1 MRGDRPKTWRGV
13 LLAFVVLVL
22 LGAANP
28 DLNAG
33 TGSASP
39 SSAMSTSVQASTAQ
53 SARSS
58 VQAAKRPA
66 TGKKAASAK
75 KGSSA
80 KGKSAKKSS
89 SASAKKK
96 NAASSEDASGSTSG
110 GSDSDSDSGA
120 ALADML
126 VVRFVDVGQGDASLI
141 EFPDG
146 KTMLIDAAS
155 SSEVLQQLRD
165 DSRSQID
172 WLVATHPDADHI
184 GGLADIISNY
194 QVASVWAPEVNSP
207 TKTYTNFLTAIANKG
222 LGIEPCYAGRQI
234 AAGEGYAIDLLWPQQ
249 GASYSADNDYSA
261 IIKVTYG
268 SNTFLFTGDAPVDAQ
283 SQSVSGHVD
292 VLKVSHHGSASGM
305 DASLA
310 RKLTPTISVLSYG
323 KNSYGHPTQVV
334 LDALKAV
341 GSSIYGTYAHGTVT
355 VTSDG
360 NSVLASASKQGVI
373 EAASKS
379 SGRGSRRVRSSA
391 SASGAAGT
399 TSARQT
405 DTQAQATAP
414 AADTATADETV
425 YITPTGGKY
434 HRRGCRTTS
443 RSKSLTSLS
452 KSQAQ
457 SSGYEACAVCNP

>member
-1 MRGDRPKTWRGV
+1 M
-13 LLAFVVLVL
+13 
-22 LGAANP
+22 
-28 DLNAG
+28 
-33 TGSASP
+33 
-39 SSAMSTSVQASTAQ
+39 
-53 SARSS
+53 
-58 VQAAKRPA
+58 
-66 TGKKAASAK
+66 
-75 KGSSA
+75 
-80 KGKSAKKSS
+80 
-89 SASAKKK
+89 
-96 NAASSEDASGSTSG
+96 
-110 GSDSDSDSGA
+110 
-120 ALADML
+120 
-126 VVRFVDVGQGDASLI
+126 VRFVDVGQGDASLI

-165 DSRSQID
+165 DNRSQID

-222 LGIEPCYAGRQI
+222 LGIEPCYAGRRI

-310 RKLTPTISVLSYG
+310 RELTPTISVLSYG

>member
-1 MRGDRPKTWRGV
+1 MRGDRSKKWRDA
-13 LLAFVVLVL
+13 LLALVVLML
-22 LGAANP
+22 LGAAGSG
-28 DLNAG
+28 LSVGAG
-33 TGSASP
+33 AASS

-53 SARSS
+53 SVRSS
-58 VQAAKRPA
+58 VQAAKKSA
-66 TGKKAASAK
+66 AGKKAASAK
-75 KGSSA
+75 RGSSA

-96 NAASSEDASGSTSG
+96 NAAASEGASGSA
-110 GSDSDSDSGA
+110 SDESDSDSGT

-126 VVRFVDVGQGDASLI
+126 VVHFVDVGQGDASLI

-155 SSEVLQQLRD
+155 SSEVLQQLRAD
-165 DSRSQID
+165 NRSQID

-234 AAGEGYAIDLLWPQQ
+234 AAGEGYSIDLLWPQR
-249 GASYSADNDYSA
+249 GASYSADNDCSA
-261 IIKVTYG
+261 IVRVTYG

-283 SQSVSGHVD
+283 GQSLSGHVD
-292 VLKVSHHGSASGM
+292 VLKVSHHGSSSGM

-334 LDALKAV
+334 LDALKGVA
-341 GSSIYGTYAHGTVT
+341 SSIYGTYAHGTVT

-360 NSVLASASKQGVI
+360 SSVLARASKQGVI

-391 SASGAAGT
+391 SASSAAGA

-405 DTQAQATAP
+405 DAQTQVTS

-425 YITPTGGKY
+425 YITPTGSKY

>member
-1 MRGDRPKTWRGV
+1 MRGDSSKKLRGA

-39 SSAMSTSVQASTAQ
+39 SSATSTSVQASTAQ

-58 VQAAKRPA
+58 VQAAKKSA
-66 TGKKAASAK
+66 TGKRAASAK

-96 NAASSEDASGSTSG
+96 NAASSEDASGGTS
-110 GSDSDSDSGA
+110 DESDSDSGA

-155 SSEVLQQLRD
+155 SSEVLQQLRAD
-165 DSRSQID
+165 NRSQID

-379 SGRGSRRVRSSA
+379 SGRGSRCVHSSA

-399 TSARQT
+399 TSAQQT

-425 YITPTGGKY
+425 YITPTGSKY

>member
-39 SSAMSTSVQASTAQ
+39 SSATSTSVQASTAQ

-58 VQAAKRPA
+58 VQAAKKSA
-66 TGKKAASAK
+66 AGKKAA
-75 KGSSA
+75 SA

-96 NAASSEDASGSTSG
+96 NATSSEGPSGSA
-110 GSDSDSDSGA
+110 SDESDSDSGT

-126 VVRFVDVGQGDASLI
+126 VVHFVDVGQGDASLI

-155 SSEVLQQLRD
+155 SSEVLQRLRAD
-165 DSRSQID
+165 NRSQID

-222 LGIEPCYAGRQI
+222 LGIEPCYAGRRI

-283 SQSVSGHVD
+283 SQSLSGHVD

-334 LDALKAV
+334 LDALKGV

-360 NSVLASASKQGVI
+360 SSVLASASKQGVI

-391 SASGAAGT
+391 SASSAAGA

-405 DTQAQATAP
+405 DAQTQVTS

-425 YITPTGGKY
+425 YITPTGSKY

>member
-28 DLNAG
+28 SLNAG

-39 SSAMSTSVQASTAQ
+39 SSATSTSVQASTAQ

-58 VQAAKRPA
+58 ARAAKRPA
-66 TGKKAASAK
+66 TGKRAASAK
-75 KGSSA
+75 KGSST

-96 NAASSEDASGSTSG
+96 NAASSEDASGGTS
-110 GSDSDSDSGA
+110 DESDSDSGA

-268 SNTFLFTGDAPVDAQ
+268 SNTFLFAGDAPVDAQ

-310 RKLTPTISVLSYG
+310 RELTPTISVLSYG

-360 NSVLASASKQGVI
+360 NNVLASASKQGVI

-391 SASGAAGT
+391 SASSAAGA

-405 DTQAQATAP
+405 DAQTQVTS

-425 YITPTGGKY
+425 YITPTGSKY

>member
-39 SSAMSTSVQASTAQ
+39 SSATSTSVQASAAQ

-58 VQAAKRPA
+58 VQAAKKSA
-66 TGKKAASAK
+66 TGKRAASAK

-96 NAASSEDASGSTSG
+96 NAASSEDASGGTS
-110 GSDSDSDSGA
+110 DESDSDSGA

-155 SSEVLQQLRD
+155 SSEVLQQLRAD
-165 DSRSQID
+165 NRSQID

-391 SASGAAGT
+391 SASGAAST
-399 TSARQT
+399 TSAQQT

-425 YITPTGGKY
+425 YITPTGSKY

>member
-1 MRGDRPKTWRGV
+1 MRGNRSKKWRDA
-13 LLAFVVLVL
+13 LLALVVLML
-22 LGAANP
+22 LGAAGSG
-28 DLNAG
+28 LSVGAG
-33 TGSASP
+33 AASS

-53 SARSS
+53 SVRSS
-58 VQAAKRPA
+58 VQAAKKSA
-66 TGKKAASAK
+66 AGKKAASAK
-75 KGSSA
+75 RGSSA

-96 NAASSEDASGSTSG
+96 NAAASEGASGSA
-110 GSDSDSDSGA
+110 SDESDSDSGT

-126 VVRFVDVGQGDASLI
+126 VVHFVDVGQGDASLI

-155 SSEVLQQLRD
+155 SSEVLQQLRAD
-165 DSRSQID
+165 NRPQID

-184 GGLADIISNY
+184 GGLADIISSY

-234 AAGEGYAIDLLWPQQ
+234 ATGESYSIDLLWPQQ

-268 SNTFLFTGDAPVDAQ
+268 STTFLFTGDAPVDAQ
-283 SQSVSGHVD
+283 SRSLSGHVD

-334 LDALKAV
+334 LDALKGV
-341 GSSIYGTYAHGTVT
+341 GSSIYGTYVHGTVT

-360 NSVLASASKQGVI
+360 SNVLASASKQGVI

-379 SGRGSRRVRSSA
+379 SGRGSRRVRPSA
-391 SASGAAGT
+391 SASGAAVT
-399 TSARQT
+399 TSAQQA
-405 DTQAQATAP
+405 DAQAQATSAVD
-414 AADTATADETV
+414 AATADETV
-425 YITPTGGKY
+425 YITPTGSKY
-434 HRRGCRTTS
+434 HRQGCRTTS
-443 RSKSLTSLS
+443 RSKSLTPLS

>member
-28 DLNAG
+28 SLNAG
-33 TGSASP
+33 AGVASP
-39 SSAMSTSVQASTAQ
+39 SSATSTSVQASTAQ

-58 VQAAKRPA
+58 VQAAKKSA
-66 TGKKAASAK
+66 TGKRAASAK

-96 NAASSEDASGSTSG
+96 NAASSEDASGGTS
-110 GSDSDSDSGA
+110 DESDSDSGA

-155 SSEVLQQLRD
+155 SSEVLQQLRAD
-165 DSRSQID
+165 NRSQID

-379 SGRGSRRVRSSA
+379 SGRGSRCVHSSA

-399 TSARQT
+399 TSAQQT

-425 YITPTGGKY
+425 YITPTGSKY

>member
-28 DLNAG
+28 SLNAG
-33 TGSASP
+33 AGVASS
-39 SSAMSTSVQASTAQ
+39 SSATSTSVQASAAQ

-58 VQAAKRPA
+58 VQAAKKSA
-66 TGKKAASAK
+66 AGKKAASSK

-96 NAASSEDASGSTSG
+96 NATSSEDPTGSAS
-110 GSDSDSDSGA
+110 DESDSDSGT
-120 ALADML
+120 ALAGTL

-165 DSRSQID
+165 DNRSQID

-234 AAGEGYAIDLLWPQQ
+234 AAGEGYSIDLLWPQR

-310 RKLTPTISVLSYG
+310 RELTPTISVLSYG

>member
-1 MRGDRPKTWRGV
+1 MRGDRPKTWCGV

-28 DLNAG
+28 SLNAG

-39 SSAMSTSVQASTAQ
+39 SSATSTSVQASTAQ

-58 VQAAKRPA
+58 ARAAKRPA
-66 TGKKAASAK
+66 TGKKAVSAK

-96 NAASSEDASGSTSG
+96 NAASSEDASGGTS
-110 GSDSDSDSGA
+110 DESDSDSGA

-165 DSRSQID
+165 DNRSQID

-222 LGIEPCYAGRQI
+222 LGIEPCYAGRRI

-379 SGRGSRRVRSSA
+379 SGRGSRRVHSSA

-399 TSARQT
+399 TSAQQT

-414 AADTATADETV
+414 AADAATADETV
-425 YITPTGGKY
+425 YITPTGSKY

>member
-1 MRGDRPKTWRGV
+1 MRGDSSKKLRGA

-28 DLNAG
+28 SLNAG
-33 TGSASP
+33 AGAASS
-39 SSAMSTSVQASTAQ
+39 SSATSTSVQASTVQ

-58 VQAAKRPA
+58 VQAAKKSA
-66 TGKKAASAK
+66 AGKKAA
-75 KGSSA
+75 SA

-96 NAASSEDASGSTSG
+96 NAASSEDASGGTS
-110 GSDSDSDSGA
+110 DESDSDSGA

-155 SSEVLQQLRD
+155 SSEVLQQLRAD
-165 DSRSQID
+165 NRSQID

-184 GGLADIISNY
+184 GGLADIISSY

-234 AAGEGYAIDLLWPQQ
+234 AAGEGYSIDLLWPQQ

-283 SQSVSGHVD
+283 SQSVSGHVG

-391 SASGAAGT
+391 SASSAAGA

-405 DTQAQATAP
+405 DAQTQVTS

-425 YITPTGGKY
+425 YITPTGSKY

>member
-1 MRGDRPKTWRGV
+1 MRGDSSKKLRGA

-22 LGAANP
+22 LGVANP
-28 DLNAG
+28 GLRAG
-33 TGSASP
+33 AGAASS
-39 SSAMSTSVQASTAQ
+39 SSATSTSVQASTVQ

-58 VQAAKRPA
+58 VQAAKKSA
-66 TGKKAASAK
+66 AGKKAA
-75 KGSSA
+75 SA

-96 NAASSEDASGSTSG
+96 NATSSEDASGGTS
-110 GSDSDSDSGA
+110 DESDSDSGA

-155 SSEVLQQLRD
+155 SSEVLQQLRAD
-165 DSRSQID
+165 NRSQID

-184 GGLADIISNY
+184 GGLADIISSY

-222 LGIEPCYAGRQI
+222 LGIEPCYAGRRI
-234 AAGEGYAIDLLWPQQ
+234 AAGEGYSIDLLWPQQ

-283 SQSVSGHVD
+283 SQSLSGHVD

-334 LDALKAV
+334 LDALKGV

-360 NSVLASASKQGVI
+360 SSVLASASKQGVI

-391 SASGAAGT
+391 SASSAVGA

-405 DTQAQATAP
+405 DAQTQVTS

-425 YITPTGGKY
+425 YITPTGSKY

-443 RSKSLTSLS
+443 QSKSLTSLS

>member
-1 MRGDRPKTWRGV
+1 MRGDRSKKWRDA

-22 LGAANP
+22 LGVANP
-28 DLNAG
+28 GLRAG
-33 TGSASP
+33 AGAASS
-39 SSAMSTSVQASTAQ
+39 SSATSTSVQASTVQ

-58 VQAAKRPA
+58 VQAAKKSA
-66 TGKKAASAK
+66 AGKKAA
-75 KGSSA
+75 SA

-89 SASAKKK
+89 SALAKKK
-96 NAASSEDASGSTSG
+96 NAASSEGASGGTS
-110 GSDSDSDSGA
+110 DESDSDSGA

-155 SSEVLQQLRD
+155 SSEVLQQLRAD
-165 DSRSQID
+165 NRSQID

-184 GGLADIISNY
+184 GGLADIISSY

-234 AAGEGYAIDLLWPQQ
+234 AAGEGYSIDLLWPQQ

-283 SQSVSGHVD
+283 SQSLSGHVD
-292 VLKVSHHGSASGM
+292 VLKVSHHGSSSGM

-334 LDALKAV
+334 LDALKGV

-360 NSVLASASKQGVI
+360 GSVLASASKQGVI

-391 SASGAAGT
+391 SASSAAGA

-405 DTQAQATAP
+405 DAQTQVTS

-425 YITPTGGKY
+425 YITPTGSKY

-443 RSKSLTSLS
+443 RSKSLTPLS